1 MQTLIDG
8 HNALHRLGLDTG
20 THEGDRRALLRR
32 VRAIDPGAVV
42 YFDAR
47 HAPPGLPTSLREE
60 GVAVRFCRDE
70 EADDAILRVVRNRDR
85 PQRLTVV
92 TDDSEVAGVSRQLGA
107 RTASVRGWFGGRRV
121 GRTAPEPPDRTGPA
135 GFTPGDF
142 GLPAEIDLDDSRDDV
157 GR

>member
-1 MQTLIDG
+1 MPTLVDG

-47 HAPPGLPTSLREE
+47 HAPPGLPTTSREE
-60 GVAVRFCRDE
+60 GVAVRYCRGE

-85 PQRLTVV
+85 PETLTVV
-92 TDDSEVAGVSRQLGA
+92 TDDSEVSGVSRQLGA
-107 RTASVRGWFGGRRV
+107 KTASVRRWFGGRRP
-121 GRTAPEPPDRTGPA
+121 GREPPGATDRTGPA

-142 GLPAEIDLDDSRDDV
+142 GLPSEIDLDDPGGDV
-157 GR
+157 KP